1 MVLDYVMATLS
12 YLGIFVISMHFM
24 WDFTSMDVLE
34 MIVCAAVGS
43 LIAYIPGGIK
53 AEKRKEET

>member
-24 WDFTSMDVLE
+24 WDFTGMDVLE

-43 LIAYIPGGIK
+43 LIAYIPLGIK
-53 AEKRKEET
+53 EDKRKEEK